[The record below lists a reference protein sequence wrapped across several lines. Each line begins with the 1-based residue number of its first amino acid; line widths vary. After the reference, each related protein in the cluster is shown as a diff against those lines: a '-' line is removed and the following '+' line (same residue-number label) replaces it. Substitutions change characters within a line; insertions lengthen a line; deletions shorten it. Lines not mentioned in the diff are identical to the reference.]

1 MALNIT
7 DVRIYPFDT
16 SEAGGKTLA
25 MADITIDGVLVVK
38 GFRVA
43 RSPAGG
49 LFVGFP
55 SSKGRDGAWRDS
67 VIALGKDTRK
77 LVREKIVEAY
87 KTHG

>member
-1 MALNIT
+1 MPLNIT

-25 MADITIDGVLVVK
+25 MADITIDGALVIK

-43 RSPAGG
+43 RAPAGG

-55 SSKGRDGAWRDS
+55 SSKGRDGAWRGS
-67 VIALGKDTRK
+67 VIALDKDTRE
-77 LVREKIVEAY
+77 LVREKITAAY